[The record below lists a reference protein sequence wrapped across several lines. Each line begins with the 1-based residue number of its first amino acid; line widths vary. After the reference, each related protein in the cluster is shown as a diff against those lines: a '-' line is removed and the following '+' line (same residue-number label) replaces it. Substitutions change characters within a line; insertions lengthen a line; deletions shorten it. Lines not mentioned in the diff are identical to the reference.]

1 MKRKRKNDKKGI
13 ENLVIKPISFYEN
26 KELRYGR
33 VSKKK
38 KHKLNSNVFLLVILI
53 IIVMIVFFIIQGDRF
68 DSIIENTKLN
78 YSTKDKTVDSIYL
91 TDVSEIVEEAMPFVV
106 AITNKA
112 LTNVEE
118 VSGEKYSYGS
128 GSGIIIGKNNT
139 ELMILTNYH
148 VIENT
153 EDLIVEFVNGKAF
166 QVTVKGVSK
175 DYDLAVLS
183 IGIDYL
189 DQSTLAS
196 IKVAPIGYSKDLK
209 VGSGVIAIGNVLGY
223 GQSVTTGI
231 ISAIDREVVID
242 QHTYKMIQT
251 DAAINS
257 GNSGGAL
264 LNSRGEVIGINSFK
278 FSEEASSAVH
288 VEGIGLAI
296 PITDVSSVITK
307 LMN

>member
-1 MKRKRKNDKKGI
+1 MKRKGKNKKTGI

-26 KELRYGR
+26 KELRYGHR
-33 VSKKK
+33 PKKK
-38 KHKLNSNVFLLVILI
+38 KRKLNCLYFIIVFLI
-53 IIVMIVFFIIQGDRF
+53 IIVVIMCFFIRRDMF
-68 DSIIENTKLN
+68 YSILDNTKLN
-78 YSTKDKTVDSIYL
+78 YSTRDKSADKIYL
-91 TDVSEIVEEAMPFVV
+91 TDVSKIVEEAMPFVV
-106 AITNKA
+106 AITNKS
-112 LTNVEE
+112 LVSGE
-118 VSGEKYSYGS
+118 VSDEKYSYGS
-128 GSGIIIGKNNT
+128 GSGIIIGKNST

-153 EDLIVEFVNGKAF
+153 EDLVVEFVNGKAF
-166 QVTVKGVSK
+166 QVTVKGVSQ

-189 DQSTLAS
+189 DQSTLSS

-209 VGSGVIAIGNVLGY
+209 VGNGVIAIGNVLGS

-231 ISAIDREVVID
+231 ISAIDREVIIN
-242 QHTYKMIQT
+242 QHIYKMIQT
-251 DAAINS
+251 DAAINF

-278 FSEEASSAVH
+278 FSEEVSSSVH
-288 VEGIGLAI
+288 VEGVGLAI
-296 PITDVSSVITK
+296 PITDVSGIITK